1 MDLRLGIKMTS
12 KVDDRQRIYIVAAF
26 DIRAGNAAYN
36 LFRNAA
42 QGKIRRLE
50 KELGSDAVLD
60 YLALEIKVIDT
71 IIRD

>member
-1 MDLRLGIKMTS
+1 MALRVVIKMA
-12 KVDDRQRIYIVAAF
+12 KVDDRQRIHIHATF
-26 DIRAGNAAYN
+26 DIPAGEAAYN

-60 YLALEIKVIDT
+60 YLALEIKNIDT